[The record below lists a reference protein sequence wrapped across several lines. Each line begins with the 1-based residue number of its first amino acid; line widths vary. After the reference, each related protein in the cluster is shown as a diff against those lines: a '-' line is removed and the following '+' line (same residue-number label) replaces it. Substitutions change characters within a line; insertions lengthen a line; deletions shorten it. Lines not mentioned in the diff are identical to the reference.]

1 MKHTRRHHQQGAVIL
16 TVCLLMLF
24 LFGFMGIALDFG
36 RLFVTKTELQTA
48 MDSCALAAAQE
59 LDKSRESL
67 TRAKSAG
74 QTASNVNRVNF
85 QSTNP
90 LLPRESITFL
100 DENYLP
106 TDHHR
111 RATYARCEH
120 TLTGIQMW
128 LLHAM
133 GAFSGNTTD
142 FPSTRNV
149 MASAVAT
156 LAPSQSTCPVPL
168 LLVAKDIN
176 APNYGYAYGEW
187 VELLTAPGTGQAGFI
202 GWANLDGSMSAS
214 ETVKEMNGKCDVAM
228 DQELGTAGVQES
240 VAASWNRRFGIYKNG
255 DNAAASPPDLTG
267 YSYTR
272 ANWPSGSNAFDGFTP
287 LGAHPT
293 AENFVTKREN
303 FASCADT
310 STSVPTCE
318 SIIGRALNSF
328 QDPLAAPGVPPLD
341 GHRVYGLSRRVVLVP
356 VSGSY
361 PGYVQGFACMLML
374 QPLNSPPN
382 DSPDGIQLEFLG
394 NPQEVAT
401 PCVSA
406 GMVGGTGGPRVPALV
421 R

>member
-1 MKHTRRHHQQGAVIL
+1 MKHAYRHRQQGAVIL

-59 LDKSRESL
+59 LDKSKLSL
-67 TRAKSAG
+67 DRARSAG
-74 QTASNVNRVNF
+74 QTASNVNHVNF
-85 QSTNP
+85 QSSNP
-90 LLPRESITFL
+90 QLTFAGIDFL
-100 DENYLP
+100 NENYVVTEQP
-106 TDHHR
+106 R
-111 RATYARCEH
+111 QAVYARCQH

-168 LLVAKDIN
+168 LLVAKDIS
-176 APNYGYAYGEW
+176 ATNYGYAVGEW
-187 VELLTAPGTGQAGFI
+187 VELLTQPGSGQSGFI

-214 ETVKEMNGKCDVAM
+214 ETIKEMNGKCDVAM

-240 VAASWNRRFGIYKNG
+240 VATSWNYRFGIYKNSG
-255 DNAAASPPDLTG
+255 DVAANPPDFTG
-267 YSYTR
+267 YSYSR
-272 ANWPSGSNAFDGFTP
+272 ANWPSGSNAYRGSPRWD
-287 LGAHPT
+287 AHPT
-293 AENFVTKREN
+293 AENYETKSGAY
-303 FASCADT
+303 ASCADT
-310 STSVPTCE
+310 TTDIGSCR
-318 SIIGRALNSF
+318 SIINRTLNNF
-328 QDPLAAPGVPPLD
+328 NTLAAPGILPD
-341 GHRVYGLSRRVVLVP
+341 GHRTYGVSKRVVLVP
-356 VSGSY
+356 VSSSY
-361 PGYVQGFACMLML
+361 PGYVQGFACMLLL
-374 QPLNSPPN
+374 QPLNSPPT
-382 DSPDGIQLEFLG
+382 DAPDGIQLEFLG
-394 NPQEVAT
+394 TGT

-406 GMVGGTGGPRVPALV
+406 GMVGGSGGPRVPALV